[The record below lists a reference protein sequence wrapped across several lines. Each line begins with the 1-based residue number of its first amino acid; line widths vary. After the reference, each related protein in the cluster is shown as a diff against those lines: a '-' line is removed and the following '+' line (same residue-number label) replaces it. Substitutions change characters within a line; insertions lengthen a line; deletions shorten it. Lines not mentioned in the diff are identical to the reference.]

1 MPACLQRTAAEGE
14 YPFVR
19 VDGLLLVAGTMT
31 VCAACGAG
39 CIGIRS
45 NGYREICYV
54 GRALPLAQDPGI
66 ERSLFIVSGN
76 HGGLTQ
82 VTGKIE
88 RAVYE
93 SLAFR
98 CTACNWHPSHGTL
111 ANFRKRFGR
120 RGAFES
126 AFAQVLQV
134 ARDSR
139 RSSFGAG
146 ESEWD

>member
-31 VCAACGAG
+31 VLCRVRCWLYR
-39 CIGIRS
+39 IRS
-45 NGYREICYV
+45 DGYREICYV
-54 GRALPLAQDPGI
+54 G
-66 ERSLFIVSGN
+66 
-76 HGGLTQ
+76 
-82 VTGKIE
+82 
-88 RAVYE
+88 
-93 SLAFR
+93 
-98 CTACNWHPSHGTL
+98 
-111 ANFRKRFGR
+111 RKRFGR

-146 ESEWD
+146 ESGWD